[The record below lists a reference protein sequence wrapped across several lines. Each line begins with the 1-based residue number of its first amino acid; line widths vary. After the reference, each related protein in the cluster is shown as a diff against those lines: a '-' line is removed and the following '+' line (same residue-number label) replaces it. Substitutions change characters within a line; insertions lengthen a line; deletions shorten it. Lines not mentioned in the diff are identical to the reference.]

1 MKEHA
6 KRDERAGSVSGR
18 AQNGRSGRN
27 SAVKPLLIAITVVL
41 TLLTAVFSVL
51 YVVTG
56 ASGMEA
62 CAISF
67 GTTAYHFCMRFAVA
81 GIVNA
86 VMQNRADYRAERY
99 RLRAWEKK
107 LYDRIRVKRWKNLLP
122 TYRTEFFDPRLHS
135 WEEIAQATCQAETV
149 HAIIVALSLL
159 PIVCIAWFGEPVVF
173 IVTSVL
179 AAVLDLPFVIAQRY
193 NRARIVKL
201 IRRT

>member
-1 MKEHA
+1 MKAYA
-6 KRDERAGSVSGR
+6 KRDKKAGSASGR
-18 AQNGRSGRN
+18 AQNGRL
-27 SAVKPLLIAITVVL
+27 VKPLLIASMIVL

-51 YVVTG
+51 YVAIGT
-56 ASGMEA
+56 SWLES

-81 GIVNA
+81 GVVSA
-86 VMQNRADYRAERY
+86 VMRNRADYRAERY

-107 LYDRIRVKRWKNLLP
+107 LYDRLRVKRWKNLLP
-122 TYRTEFFDPRLHS
+122 TYQPESFDPRLHS
-135 WEEIAQATCQAETV
+135 WEEIAQATCQAEIV
-149 HAIIVALSLL
+149 HAIIVALSFL
-159 PIVCIAWFGEPVVF
+159 PIVCIVWFGEPVVF

-179 AAVLDLPFVIAQRY
+179 AAALDLLFVVAQRY

>member
-1 MKEHA
+1 LKAYA
-6 KRDERAGSVSGR
+6 KRDKKAGSASGR
-18 AQNGRSGRN
+18 AQNGRLL
-27 SAVKPLLIAITVVL
+27 KPLLITVTVVL

-51 YVVTG
+51 YAVTG
-56 ASGMEA
+56 ADGTET

-81 GIVNA
+81 GIVSA
-86 VMQNRADYRAERY
+86 AMQNRADYRAERY

-107 LYDRIRVKRWKNLLP
+107 LYNRLRVKRWKNLLP
-122 TYRTEFFDPRLHS
+122 TYRPEFFDPRLHS
-135 WEEIAQATCQAETV
+135 WEEIARATCQAETV
-149 HAIIVALSLL
+149 HAIIVALSFL
-159 PIVCIAWFGEPVVF
+159 PIVCIVWFGEPVVF

-179 AAVLDLPFVIAQRY
+179 SAALDLLFVIAQRY

>member
-1 MKEHA
+1 M
-6 KRDERAGSVSGR
+6 
-18 AQNGRSGRN
+18 
-27 SAVKPLLIAITVVL
+27 IVL

-51 YVVTG
+51 YVAIGT
-56 ASGMEA
+56 SWLES

-81 GIVNA
+81 GVVSA
-86 VMQNRADYRAERY
+86 VMRNRADYRAERY

-107 LYDRIRVKRWKNLLP
+107 LYDRLRVKRWKNLLP
-122 TYRTEFFDPRLHS
+122 TYQPESFDPRLHS
-135 WEEIAQATCQAETV
+135 WEEIAQATCQAEIV
-149 HAIIVALSLL
+149 HAIIVALSFL
-159 PIVCIAWFGEPVVF
+159 PIVCIVWFGEPVVF

-179 AAVLDLPFVIAQRY
+179 AAALDLLFVVAQRY

>member
-1 MKEHA
+1 MKAYA
-6 KRDERAGSVSGR
+6 KRDKKAGSASDR
-18 AQNGRSGRN
+18 AQNGRL
-27 SAVKPLLIAITVVL
+27 VKPLLIASTIVL

-51 YVVTG
+51 YVAIGT
-56 ASGMEA
+56 SWLES

-81 GIVNA
+81 GVVSA
-86 VMQNRADYRAERY
+86 VMRNRADYRAERY

-107 LYDRIRVKRWKNLLP
+107 LYDRLRVKRWKNLLP
-122 TYRTEFFDPRLHS
+122 TYRPESFDPRLHS
-135 WEEIAQATCQAETV
+135 WEEIAQATCQAEIV
-149 HAIIVALSLL
+149 HAIIVALSFL
-159 PIVCIAWFGEPVVF
+159 PIVCIVWFGEPVVF

-179 AAVLDLPFVIAQRY
+179 AAALDLLFVVAQRY